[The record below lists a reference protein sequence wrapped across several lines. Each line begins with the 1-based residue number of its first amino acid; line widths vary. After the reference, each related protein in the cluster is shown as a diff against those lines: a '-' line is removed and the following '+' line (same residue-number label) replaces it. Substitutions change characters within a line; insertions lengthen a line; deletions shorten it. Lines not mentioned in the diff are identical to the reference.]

1 MLKQILKRILISI
14 PLLLII
20 SFLVYLMIHML
31 PGDPIT
37 IMFGKTPSEEQIAIL
52 QEIYHL
58 DEPVVV
64 QYFLWLKNFLRGDW
78 GVSFMY
84 GRPARDMIMER
95 LGRTAI
101 LCVNATVICVLI
113 AFPLGI
119 RTATKANTMTDL
131 SLTSLCML
139 MISIPVFYIGT
150 LLLFFFS
157 VRLQWFPATGYVP
170 ISQGGFWAWFKSIC
184 LPSLTLGISLSAAT
198 MRFLRSSVLETM
210 NMDYVM
216 LARAKG
222 NRESRVLYIHTLRNA
237 MIPVITHLA
246 MQVTYMLGGS
256 IIVEQVFSYPGLGQ
270 LLNAAMN
277 YRDYPLV
284 QAGILVFAF
293 FAMVFSILVDVIYTL
308 LDPRVSFG
316 KKESVA

>member
-131 SLTSLCML
+131 SLTSLC
-139 MISIPVFYIGT
+139 
-150 LLLFFFS
+150 
-157 VRLQWFPATGYVP
+157 R
-170 ISQGGFWAWFKSIC
+170 
-184 LPSLTLGISLSAAT
+184 PSL
-198 MRFLRSSVLETM
+198 
-210 NMDYVM
+210 
-216 LARAKG
+216 
-222 NRESRVLYIHTLRNA
+222 
-237 MIPVITHLA
+237 
-246 MQVTYMLGGS
+246 
-256 IIVEQVFSYPGLGQ
+256 FS
-270 LLNAAMN
+270 
-277 YRDYPLV
+277 
-284 QAGILVFAF
+284 
-293 FAMVFSILVDVIYTL
+293 
-308 LDPRVSFG
+308 
-316 KKESVA
+316 